1 MIWLIVSSVLG
12 TILGIA
18 KYYFFPELDLFYLP
32 RLISGHTWDA
42 ALLIAGGSP
51 SDRSPPPALEY
62 SGSEHSTHSTLP
74 WVETLFTGSPV
85 ELTPNTTALTSS
97 SHSTE
102 ITTWLDSLVW
112 GGLVT
117 ITAVAMVTVTIY
129 FTKWR
134 CQENCDCEC
143 ASCKRSRD
151 EASPAQPELA

>member
-51 SDRSPPPALEY
+51 SDRSPP
-62 SGSEHSTHSTLP
+62 
-74 WVETLFTGSPV
+74 PV